1 MHTQYSFVARLIA
14 AAALVAASLGVYA
27 ADEPV
32 IVDTGFVE
40 QAAARGALIWDVR
53 SQEEYRRGHIPG
65 AVNIDEIALVL
76 RESNTEDYIP
86 LAKIEQILGEAGIDP
101 TREIVLYGAKAHT
114 SPYFG
119 YVTVRYL
126 GGGSARVYHGGI
138 DDWKSAGKPIATDP
152 VKLPPVSFR
161 AQMNPGVIVSTREV
175 VAKLGAP
182 GVQIVDARTE
192 KEFNGEDIRALRGGR
207 IPGAVNIPY
216 ETNWVD
222 PDTPRKLQRRQVAGK
237 DGMSLKPAIDLRALY
252 ARFDPEKETI
262 VYCQSGVRAA
272 ETATVLQSLGF
283 RNVKVYDSSWLGYG
297 NTFDAPAENV
307 AYFNVGRVNGTL
319 MQMQQRIDL
328 LEGQIEELKT
338 AKEKK

>member
-1 MHTQYSFVARLIA
+1 MHTQNSFTARLIA
-14 AAALVAASLGVYA
+14 AVALVAASLGAYA
-27 ADEPV
+27 ADKPI

-40 QAAARGALIWDVR
+40 QAVARGALIWDAR
-53 SQEEYRRGHIPG
+53 SQEDYRRGHIPG
-65 AVNIDEIALVL
+65 AVNIDEIAVVL
-76 RESNTEDYIP
+76 REPNTEDYIP

-126 GGGSARVYHGGI
+126 GGSGARVYHGGI
-138 DDWKSAGKPIATDP
+138 DDWKAAGKPIATDTL
-152 VKLPPVSFR
+152 KLPPVSFK
-161 AQMNPGVIVSTREV
+161 AQVNPEVIVSTREV
-175 VAKLGAP
+175 VARLGAP

-192 KEFNGEDIRALRGGR
+192 KEFNGEDVRALRGGR
-207 IPGAVNIPY
+207 IPGALNIPY

-237 DGMSLKPAIDLRALY
+237 DGMSLKPAEDLRALY
-252 ARFDPEKETI
+252 ARLDPEKETI
-262 VYCQSGVRAA
+262 VYCQSGARAA

-297 NTFDAPAENV
+297 NAFDAPAENV
-307 AYFNVGRVNGTL
+307 TYFNVGRVNGIL
-319 MQMQQRIDL
+319 MQVQQRIDL
-328 LEGQIEELKT
+328 LEGQIEELKA

>member
-76 RESNTEDYIP
+76 REPNTEDYIP
-86 LAKIEQILGEAGIDP
+86 VAKIEQILGEAGIDP

-328 LEGQIEELKT
+328 LEGQVEELKA